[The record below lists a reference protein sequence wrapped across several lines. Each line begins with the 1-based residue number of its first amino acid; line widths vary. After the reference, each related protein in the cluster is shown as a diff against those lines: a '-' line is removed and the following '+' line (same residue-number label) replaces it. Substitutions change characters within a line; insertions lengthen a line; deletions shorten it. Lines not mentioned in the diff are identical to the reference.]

1 MNAIANFASHHP
13 IQFLSLL
20 IAGLLPLL
28 WVFPEIV

>member
-1 MNAIANFASHHP
+1 MTAFLHNHP

-28 WVFPEIV
+28 WVFPEMPNV